1 MTELASSGR
10 YAKAN
15 ANLNTNAKA
24 NSNQNAFENVFAN
37 VNTNTKKDCKMC
49 YTGSQT
55 CSSDAAREMS
65 HVGQGYTIGDSITP
79 FQSSLEFFRILIF
92 NVLCFLVP

>member
-15 ANLNTNAKA
+15 ANMNTNAKA
-24 NSNQNAFENVFAN
+24 NSNPNAFENVFADA
-37 VNTNTKKDCKMC
+37 NTNTDCKMC
-49 YTGSQT
+49 CTGSQT

>member
-10 YAKAN
+10 YAKSN

-24 NSNQNAFENVFAN
+24 NSNPDAFEN
-37 VNTNTKKDCKMC
+37 TKTDSKICC
-49 YTGSQT
+49 TGSQT

>member
-24 NSNQNAFENVFAN
+24 NSNPNAFENEN
-37 VNTNTKKDCKMC
+37 PNTETDCKMC
-49 YTGSQT
+49 CTGSQT